1 MIVRNIHLYTGFRL
15 TLYDYISYRIS
26 IICRPSPQFLLFPT
40 PQTIRQLSIHIWFI
54 QNFLPIDQKFQF
66 NQACKVTRAQFPIE
80 NFVSKLSP
88 IFRIYDEGLSKTEL
102 SLLPK
107 SSKNDKEV
115 FLKRNSMMSTL
126 LISLTII
133 TYFFQQNIFNI
144 LLSQGNIKNLISA
157 TKSIVYANNLLMKIF
172 SDEYILIPHLILS
185 EI

>member
-1 MIVRNIHLYTGFRL
+1 
-15 TLYDYISYRIS
+15 
-26 IICRPSPQFLLFPT
+26 
-40 PQTIRQLSIHIWFI
+40 
-54 QNFLPIDQKFQF
+54 
-66 NQACKVTRAQFPIE
+66 
-80 NFVSKLSP
+80 
-88 IFRIYDEGLSKTEL
+88 
-102 SLLPK
+102 
-107 SSKNDKEV
+107 
-115 FLKRNSMMSTL
+115 MMSTL